1 MASSSIEERL
11 AIFLFAFSL
20 GIFLLLVFLQKMISM
35 VVNINNPVINGIR
48 LSLEKTIPKGK
59 GEAIL
64 FGSQARGTARPD
76 SDWDVLVILDKDAL
90 EPSDYDNITFPL
102 TALGWDLG
110 ERISPV
116 MYTEKEWEN
125 NKMTPF
131 YKNVQRDGIIL
142 WD

>member
-1 MASSSIEERL
+1 
-11 AIFLFAFSL
+11 
-20 GIFLLLVFLQKMISM
+20 M
-35 VVNINNPVINGIR
+35 VVNINNPVINRIR